1 MRSGH
6 SFTGNRLDRFLAA
19 AVLITCLMLI
29 SPVRLNSLVSPQQWS
44 VTVSIFPTAIN
55 FPAADPDLEPVVA
68 ANTPVRIQV
77 TTWPPNRRWE
87 VTIRA
92 EGNLVSAGGQVIP
105 ISTISWRATPNPPF
119 RDGVLAAG
127 QSLVLAQD
135 RGNREADLSFYF
147 QNSWDYVAGEYTQ
160 VITFTASLI

>member
-1 MRSGH
+1 MKLGH
-6 SFTGNRLDRFLAA
+6 SVKGNKSAGVLSSVALGLGLLLLS
-19 AVLITCLMLI
+19 AVN
-29 SPVRLNSLVSPQQWS
+29 LNSRGGAPQWTVSI
-44 VTVSIFPTAIN
+44 SIFPTAIT
-55 FPAADPDLEPVVA
+55 FPAADPDLEPLVS
-68 ANTPVRIQV
+68 ANSPVRVQV

-92 EGNLVSAGGQVIP
+92 EGNLVSASGQVIP

-160 VITFTASLI
+160 VITFTASLL

>member
-6 SFTGNRLDRFLAA
+6 SFRGNRLARFLAA
-19 AVLITCLMLI
+19 AVFTMGLLLV
-29 SPVRLNSLVSPQQWS
+29 SPVGLSSRVSPQQWS
-44 VTVSIFPTAIN
+44 VTVNIFPTAIT

-77 TTWPPNRRWE
+77 TTWPANRRWE
-87 VTIRA
+87 LTIRA
-92 EGNLVSAGGQVIP
+92 EGNLVSASGQVIP

-160 VITFTASLI
+160 VVTFTASLL

>member
-1 MRSGH
+1 MRP
-6 SFTGNRLDRFLAA
+6 GNLVKGNKRVGLLATA
-19 AVLITCLMLI
+19 LVSMWLLLI
-29 SPVRLNSLVSPQQWS
+29 SPVGLSSRVAPQHWT
-44 VTVSIFPTAIN
+44 VTINIFPTAIT
-55 FPAADPDLEPVVA
+55 FPAADPDLEPLVS
-68 ANTPVRIQV
+68 ANSPVRVQV

-92 EGNLVSAGGQVIP
+92 EGNLVSASGQVIP
-105 ISTISWRATPNPPF
+105 ISTISWKATPNPPF

-127 QSLVLAQD
+127 QSLVLAKD

-160 VITFTASLI
+160 VITFTASLL

>member
-1 MRSGH
+1 MKPVNLVK
-6 SFTGNRLDRFLAA
+6 GNKRARLLAA
-19 AVLITCLMLI
+19 AVVSMGLLLI
-29 SPVRLNSLVSPQQWS
+29 SPVGLSSRVAPQHW
-44 VTVSIFPTAIN
+44 TITINIFPATIT

-68 ANTPVRIQV
+68 ANTPVHVQV
-77 TTWPPNRRWE
+77 TTSPPNRRWE

-92 EGNLVSAGGQVIP
+92 EGNLVSASGQVIP
-105 ISTISWRATPNPPF
+105 ISTISWRASPNDVF

-135 RGNREADLSFYF
+135 RGQKETDLSFYF

-160 VITFTASLI
+160 VITFTASLL

>member
-1 MRSGH
+1 L
-6 SFTGNRLDRFLAA
+6 FTGNRPTRFLAA
-19 AVLITCLMLI
+19 AVCTMGLLLI
-29 SPVRLNSLVSPQQWS
+29 SPVGLSSRVAPQQW
-44 VTVSIFPTAIN
+44 TVNINIFPTAIT

-68 ANTPVRIQV
+68 ANTPVHIQV

-105 ISTISWRATPNPPF
+105 ISTISWRATPNDIF

-127 QSLVLAQD
+127 QNLVLAQD
-135 RGNREADLSFYF
+135 RGNKEADLSFYF

-160 VITFTASLI
+160 VITFTASLL

>member
-1 MRSGH
+1 M
-6 SFTGNRLDRFLAA
+6 GNRLARGLAA
-19 AVLITCLMLI
+19 AVFTTSLLFI
-29 SPVRLNSLVSPQQWS
+29 SPVGLSSWAVPQQWT
-44 VTVSIFPTAIN
+44 VTINIFPTAIT

-68 ANTPVRIQV
+68 ANTPVHIQV

-92 EGNLVSAGGQVIP
+92 EGNLVSASGQVIP
-105 ISTISWRATPNPPF
+105 ISTISWRASPNDVF

-160 VITFTASLI
+160 VITFTASLL